1 MLEITNLRKKF
12 GEFALGP
19 IDLTLEPGT
28 VHGLIGPNGAGKTT
42 LFRAVMGTVRRDQ
55 GLVKVGG
62 RKADASSGEWKRQ
75 IGYIGDYT
83 PLFEHW
89 SGARNLRAFAPFY
102 NNWSEE
108 TAESMAS
115 RLELDLSQK
124 VGAYSTGQRTK
135 LAIILALAHHPSL
148 FLLDEPANGLDP
160 VTRDTFTEV
169 LFEQMR
175 NEELTVLYATHH
187 ISEIERMVDRLIFI
201 SDGRILANEPVDT
214 LVENWR
220 KITFRTSQPIGDV
233 PHQVSAVREGDDH
246 EVTTSS
252 YQSALW
258 FLESQGVECI
268 HTSKLTT
275 EQICVHVLRNGAKK
289 EKRHD

>member
-1 MLEITNLRKKF
+1 MLEITNLRKKY
-12 GEFALGP
+12 GGFALGP
-19 IDLTLEPGT
+19 IDMTLEPGT

-89 SGARNLRAFAPFY
+89 SGARNLQAFAAFY
-102 NNWSEE
+102 NNWSED
-108 TAESMAS
+108 TAESLAS

-148 FLLDEPANGLDP
+148 LLLDEPANGLDP
-160 VTRDTFTEV
+160 VTRDTFMEV
-169 LFEQMR
+169 LFEQLR

-187 ISEIERMVDRLIFI
+187 ISEIEPMVDRLILI
-201 SDGRILANEPVDT
+201 SDGRILAHEPMDT

-220 KITFRTSQPIGDV
+220 KITFRTTQPIGDV
-233 PHQVSAVREGDDH
+233 PHQVSGVREGDDH

-268 HTSKLTT
+268 HTSRLTT